1 MPTYTSH
8 RSNRCIFVKTIVKL
22 PEISKVKLY
31 RNSFLL
37 QLSVCCALQELC
49 ALHAVNISGKDP
61 PTSLQ
66 SPLSKI
72 QTKPLHFHRRS
83 CHPWCLNIHF
93 LKHFSFP
100 ANVFTSRL
108 WSTWHGI
115 CYDIFDLLSF
125 LCVAHARY
133 SSILAENTPEWL
145 YFSSV
150 GYHTN
155 DHSFY
160 SYFTSL
166 SNLFL
171 PAVFEYFTSYGLNPA
186 SEAQNICFG
195 W

>member
-1 MPTYTSH
+1 MMRLWESICNTFC
-8 RSNRCIFVKTIVKL
+8 NRKGPHFSCWPKYSPIVEVHFQTGDIL
-22 PEISKVKLY
+22 I
-31 RNSFLL
+31 
-37 QLSVCCALQELC
+37 
-49 ALHAVNISGKDP
+49 KDP
-61 PTSLQ
+61 PSSLQ

-72 QTKPLHFHRRS
+72 QTKPLHFHRKS

-108 WSTWHGI
+108 WSTWPWI
-115 CYDIFDLLSF
+115 CYDIFDFLSF

-186 SEAQNICFG
+186 SEAQNIWFG

>member
-1 MPTYTSH
+1 MIL
-8 RSNRCIFVKTIVKL
+8 IFNFFCK
-22 PEISKVKLY
+22 
-31 RNSFLL
+31 N
-37 QLSVCCALQELC
+37 
-49 ALHAVNISGKDP
+49 P

-150 GYHTN
+150 GYHTIE
-155 DHSFY
+155 HSFY
-160 SYFTSL
+160 SYFTLL
-166 SNLFL
+166 SNLLFL
-171 PAVFEYFTSYGLNPA
+171 PVFFEYFTSYLDWTLVPRLRYLVWLVLTMDSYA
-186 SEAQNICFG
+186 SRST
-195 W
+195 